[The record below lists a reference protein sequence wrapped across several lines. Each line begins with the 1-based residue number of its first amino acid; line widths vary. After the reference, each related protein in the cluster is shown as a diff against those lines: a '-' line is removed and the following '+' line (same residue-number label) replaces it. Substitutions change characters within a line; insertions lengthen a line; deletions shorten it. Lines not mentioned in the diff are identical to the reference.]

1 MKRTSRQGSEQAR
14 RNFPTLVER
23 AARGEPTLITK
34 HGKPYAAL
42 VPASALALR
51 SGGADV
57 LSLRGTGKGLW
68 GRSAGRAIARMRDE
82 WR

>member
-1 MKRTSRQGSEQAR
+1 MKRASRQGSEQAR
-14 RNFPTLVER
+14 KNFPTLVER

-42 VPASALALR
+42 VPASALSSR
-51 SGGADV
+51 SGGANL
-57 LSLRGTGKGLW
+57 LSLRGSGKGLW
-68 GRSAGRAIARMRDE
+68 GKSARRAIARMRDE

>member
-1 MKRTSRQGSEQAR
+1 MKRASRQGSEEAR

-42 VPASALALR
+42 VPASAISSR
-51 SGGADV
+51 SAGAD
-57 LSLRGTGKGLW
+57 LRSLRGTGKGLW
-68 GRSAGRAIARMRDE
+68 GRSARRTIARMRDE